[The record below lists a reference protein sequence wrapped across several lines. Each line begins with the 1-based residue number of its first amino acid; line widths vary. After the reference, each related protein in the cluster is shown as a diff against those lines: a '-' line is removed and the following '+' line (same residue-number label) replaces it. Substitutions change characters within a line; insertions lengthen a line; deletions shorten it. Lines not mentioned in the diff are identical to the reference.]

1 MIDALAHIAEN
12 TTNDRQRAVLLRQGE
27 MILRGA
33 EDEVPEPND
42 LVDIRDRFDRLVQ
55 ATTNAGVTGEGSSN
69 QVR

>member
-1 MIDALAHIAEN
+1 
-12 TTNDRQRAVLLRQGE
+12 